1 MAEKTNTESQTAETL
16 DFNLV
21 VIQPF
26 GDYQRGAIISDT
38 ETIKTVLAGDNAH
51 FCNKVKK

>member
-1 MAEKTNTESQTAETL
+1 MTEKHSTDSQQTESL
-16 DFNLV
+16 DFYLV

-38 ETIKTVLAGDNAH
+38 KTIKTVLVGDNAH
-51 FCNKVKK
+51 FCNKVKR